1 MQKLGFASAAFTV
14 ALGTIGVATAQV
26 YPSRPITMV
35 VPFPAGG
42 ATDALARILSEPL
55 KTALGQPVLVENVSG
70 AGGSIGVARVARAA
84 PDGHTLS
91 IGQWTS
97 HVGSGAM
104 YQVTYDLLNDFAPIA
119 LIASTPQWIAAKKD
133 FPAKDLKEMVAW
145 LKANPDKASAATYGT
160 GSGPHICAL
169 YLQSNVGVRFQI
181 VPYRGAAPAMHDLL
195 GGQIDFVC
203 EMPANSLANVQAG
216 RLKAYAVMA
225 KNRWFAAPDVPTAEE
240 QGFPGLDL
248 PFWHGL
254 WAPKGTP
261 EKIVG
266 TINRAIVNAL
276 ADDTVRKR
284 FADQGQ
290 GIPSREQQTP
300 EALAAYH
307 RAEIEKWWPIIKAA
321 NLKGD

>member
-1 MQKLGFASAAFTV
+1 MNRLGFVSAAFTF
-14 ALGTIGVATAQV
+14 AFAAMSAATAQV
-26 YPSRPITMV
+26 YPSRPITIV

-55 KTALGQPVLVENVSG
+55 KKSLGQPIVIENVAG
-70 AGGSIGVARVARAA
+70 AGGSLGVARVARAA

-104 YQVTYDLLNDFAPIA
+104 YQVSYDLLNDFTPIA
-119 LIASTPQWIAAKKD
+119 MVASAPQWIVAKKD
-133 FPAKDLKEMVAW
+133 FPANDLKEMVAW
-145 LKANPDKASAATYGT
+145 LRANPDKSSAASYGI
-160 GSGPHICAL
+160 GSGPHMCAVF
-169 YLQSNVGVRFQI
+169 LQANAGVRFQI

-225 KNRWFAAPDVPTAEE
+225 KNRWFAAPDIPTAEE
-240 QGFPGLDL
+240 QGFSGLDL

-261 EKIVG
+261 KETVT

-276 ADDTVRKR
+276 ADHAVRQR

-290 GIPSREQQTP
+290 EIPPREQQTP
-300 EALAAYH
+300 EALAGYH
-307 RAEIEKWWPIIKAA
+307 RAEIEKWWPIIKVA
-321 NLKGD
+321 NIKGE